1 VRVHIDREKIK
12 LLWNCVLRKDAG
24 NVGLKEEMAMEVDW
38 CVLLP
43 AVEQQPTPAEL
54 VQHVRLWAGAPKYP
68 FGSSGYLGAHRVTR
82 LVESKFDKELIG
94 RLHASEDTL
103 HQWVLVMLRQKWP
116 SMERE
121 RVEYSP
127 RNTLLPALGILLI
140 AQMQQPIRPAWP
152 VVGY

>member
-1 VRVHIDREKIK
+1 M
-12 LLWNCVLRKDAG
+12 CVC
-24 NVGLKEEMAMEVDW
+24 EPE
-38 CVLLP
+38 LP
-43 AVEQQPTPAEL
+43 NTP
-54 VQHVRLWAGAPKYP
+54 P

>member
-1 VRVHIDREKIK
+1 EKVK
-12 LLWNCVLRKDAG
+12 LLWYCVLRKDAG
-24 NVGLKEEMAMEVDW
+24 NVGLKEEMAVEVDR

-43 AVEQQPTPAEL
+43 AVEQQATPAEL
-54 VQHVRLWAGAPKYP
+54 VQHVRLCAGAPKYP
-68 FGSSGYLGAHRVTR
+68 VGSSGYLGAHRVTW
-82 LVESKFDKELIG
+82 LVESKFDKEPIG
-94 RLHASEDTL
+94 CLYASEDSL
-103 HQWVLVMLRQKWP
+103 YQWILVILRQKRP
-116 SMERE
+116 SMEGE